1 MDAGKEDIEAID
13 EAQVEDTVK
22 DDRAIPAEAEAMAG
36 LAAVMAA
43 PDADTTFTKRFKPAL

>member
-36 LAAVMAA
+36 LAAIMAA
-43 PDADTTFTKRFKPAL
+43 LDADTTFTKRFKPAL